1 MNGVTTLRSSG
12 EDDAMYDE
20 ILVATDGGV
29 ASTDA
34 VAHALDLAAH
44 HDARLYAL
52 HIVDSDVYQAYS
64 GDEFVDGHEG
74 PEHALE
80 ERGHEAL
87 ESVGEA
93 GADRGVD
100 VVRALEHGVPE
111 ERILAYAADHD
122 VDLVVVGT
130 RRRPDE
136 YRSLLGSTTERV
148 ARLADRPVLVVKTA
162 A

>member
-1 MNGVTTLRSSG
+1 
-12 EDDAMYDE
+12 MYDE
-20 ILVATDGGV
+20 ILVATDGGP

-34 VAHALDLAAH
+34 VAHAVDLAAH
-44 HDARLYAL
+44 HGARLHAL
-52 HIVDSDVYQAYS
+52 HVVDSEVYEAYS
-64 GDEFVDGHEG
+64 GDEFVDSHEG

-80 ERGHEAL
+80 ERGHDAVEGVVATA
-87 ESVGEA
+87 EE
-93 GADRGVD
+93 RGVE
-100 VVRALEHGVPE
+100 VVATLEHGVPE
-111 ERILAYAADHD
+111 ERIRAYAADHD

>member
-1 MNGVTTLRSSG
+1 
-12 EDDAMYDE
+12 MYDE
-20 ILVATDGGV
+20 ILVATDGGP

-34 VAHALDLAAH
+34 IAHATELTAH
-44 HDARLYAL
+44 HDARLHAL
-52 HIVDSDVYQAYS
+52 HVVDSEVYEAYS

-80 ERGHEAL
+80 ERGHDA
-87 ESVGEA
+87 VAAVAEA
-93 GADRGVD
+93 GAEQGVE
-100 VVRALEHGVPE
+100 VVGAVEHGVPE
-111 ERILAYAADHD
+111 ERIRAYAADND

-162 A
+162 V

>member
-1 MNGVTTLRSSG
+1 
-12 EDDAMYDE
+12 MYDE
-20 ILVATDGGV
+20 ILVATDGDV

-34 VAHALDLAAH
+34 VAHALGLADSH
-44 HDARLYAL
+44 GARLHAL
-52 HIVDSDVYQAYS
+52 HVVDSEVYEAYS

-80 ERGHEAL
+80 ERGHDAV
-87 ESVGEA
+87 ESVAEA
-93 GADRGVD
+93 GGERGVA
-100 VVRALEHGVPE
+100 VVEALEHGVPE
-111 ERILAYAADHD
+111 DRILAYAADHD
-122 VDLVVVGT
+122 VDLIVVGT